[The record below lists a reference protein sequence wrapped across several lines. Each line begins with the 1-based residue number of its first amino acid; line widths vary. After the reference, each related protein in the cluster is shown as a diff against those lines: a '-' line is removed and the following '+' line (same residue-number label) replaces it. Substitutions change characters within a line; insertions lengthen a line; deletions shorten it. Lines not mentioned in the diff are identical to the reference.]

1 MQVPSSDGWT
11 MADPMLG
18 VLDTDA
24 GFRPVVDQGISAG
37 IPIAASVQVSGA
49 TDPYVSALIFQ
60 GATRTTIA
68 WEPLRPLRLE
78 GPGVYGGV
86 LPLPYLD
93 PGEYLVEL
101 QVVDTTADGQAV
113 RLMPLRVVEG
123 H

>member
-1 MQVPSSDGWT
+1 MRVPSSDGWT

-18 VLDTDA
+18 VLDADA
-24 GFRPVVDQGISAG
+24 RFRPVLNQGISAG
-37 IPIAASVQVSGA
+37 IPISASVQVSGA

-60 GATRTTIA
+60 EARQNSIA
-68 WEPLRPLRLE
+68 WVEPHRLRPE

-101 QVVDTTADGQAV
+101 QVVDTTAEAV

-123 H
+123 P